1 MLTNETAIE
10 DLASEFTTSIRVS
23 VDPTGFTPTVLTPRA
38 EIIDADPSVEL
49 EDVTTEPSAVVVEA
63 IPVITTPRTRQR
75 RNGRRR
81 APAPTGSRKRTV
93 EETEA
98 AEAEND
104 SCKRHKHGQKYA
116 RRQQLNRQ
124 DIVQDLMD
132 NDGQEFLKDVDPDN
146 PEPGWELEKELDI
159 NAIERDQR
167 GFFKQF
173 SLFLGGLKHH
183 KLKHKDGTMQAALHE
198 KIKRHTT
205 AVNNLWR
212 QAHRPI
218 PFTYKSLIAEF
229 LSNKRKKEKKMKAD
243 GDIVVNHSRA
253 AMSFELYRALGW
265 FFLVTGNIFAHVFL
279 IYCWN
284 MMVRNC
290 NCDDLNFL
298 YVQWM
303 QDALCTMT
311 ESTKT
316 NKDGKRD
323 GEQLVDKHIYANPL
337 MPEICP
343 ILGLA
348 MYLLVYPQVGTRKS
362 KRFFPGKDTHV
373 RFNVDIQKAIANPSF
388 RRYLINRGIPFHNIG
403 AYSTRKGASTYCTS
417 GTTAGPSVVVVCQR
431 AGWSMGPT
439 LERYLKN
446 GQAGDQFCGRVVCGL
461 PQLTWQFATLPPHFK
476 DVGAGPEWDE
486 IVRALNIAF
495 PYSKSWGPKFAPVCI
510 YMLASLAHHHEWI
523 CEKLPI
529 NHPVRQTRLFQ
540 GQLLPRIKTFLATGK
555 DVKLRP
561 TGIPPWCVMFMI
573 MNEIK
578 EKVTGLRND
587 VKELPQ
593 TIKECIRQALHER
606 DTENGTASMT
616 VVRQLLQAHTER
628 ISALLDSRL
637 QSLTVRGGI
646 PAENTATV
654 SSLPSLRD
662 RYGVWFWAHS
672 SGPAKYREIRGRYLP
687 KDFRLCYDLKDKR
700 RHEDVDASSTIITRK
715 KVTVLDA
722 WNFWFFG
729 LPHGDKHIRPLYKLE
744 KDPKFHFNV
753 DNARKRYSDIKGLI
767 LGMLDVLQ
775 MNGITVSAINDTPQE
790 IQELFPQA
798 FNLMEKYIQNNHP
811 RNWKDKTYKETCTC
825 TTMKKHYY
833 EAKKNVS

>member
-403 AYSTRKGASTYCTS
+403 AYSTRKGASTYGERHRIHDSCTS
-417 GTTAGPSVVVVCQR
+417 ATAGSHRKNFSVVGQSFAV
-431 AGWSMGPT
+431 SHGP
-439 LERYLKN
+439 
-446 GQAGDQFCGRVVCGL
+446 
-461 PQLTWQFATLPPHFK
+461 W
-476 DVGAGPEWDE
+476 W
-486 IVRALNIAF
+486 
-495 PYSKSWGPKFAPVCI
+495 
-510 YMLASLAHHHEWI
+510 
-523 CEKLPI
+523 
-529 NHPVRQTRLFQ
+529 
-540 GQLLPRIKTFLATGK
+540 
-555 DVKLRP
+555 
-561 TGIPPWCVMFMI
+561 
-573 MNEIK
+573 
-578 EKVTGLRND
+578 
-587 VKELPQ
+587 
-593 TIKECIRQALHER
+593 
-606 DTENGTASMT
+606 
-616 VVRQLLQAHTER
+616 HT
-628 ISALLDSRL
+628 
-637 QSLTVRGGI
+637 
-646 PAENTATV
+646 
-654 SSLPSLRD
+654 
-662 RYGVWFWAHS
+662 
-672 SGPAKYREIRGRYLP
+672 
-687 KDFRLCYDLKDKR
+687 C
-700 RHEDVDASSTIITRK
+700 
-715 KVTVLDA
+715 
-722 WNFWFFG
+722 
-729 LPHGDKHIRPLYKLE
+729 
-744 KDPKFHFNV
+744 
-753 DNARKRYSDIKGLI
+753 
-767 LGMLDVLQ
+767 
-775 MNGITVSAINDTPQE
+775 
-790 IQELFPQA
+790 
-798 FNLMEKYIQNNHP
+798 
-811 RNWKDKTYKETCTC
+811 
-825 TTMKKHYY
+825 
-833 EAKKNVS
+833 